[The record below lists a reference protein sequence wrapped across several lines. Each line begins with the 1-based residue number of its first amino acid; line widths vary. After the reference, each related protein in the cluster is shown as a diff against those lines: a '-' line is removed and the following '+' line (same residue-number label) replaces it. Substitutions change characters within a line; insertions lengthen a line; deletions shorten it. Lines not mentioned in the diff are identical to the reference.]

1 MPQLEQLTSESDLL
15 TSRLD
20 QQIITASTN
29 LRTANQAVFRLEQQ
43 LAILYADLFRINR
56 RNFSSVIA
64 IENRINRVGFDLSQQ
79 RITAVNQANE
89 LSALQNELFAVRRNY
104 QRQIAQANRSLKQT
118 EVAQNRNNK
127 KLQKIVV
134 PKIAGGKNQA
144 LNNRRTA
151 LKTYDNLPLELYRQE
166 MLDAFE

>member
-1 MPQLEQLTSESDLL
+1 M
-15 TSRLD
+15 
-20 QQIITASTN
+20 
-29 LRTANQAVFRLEQQ
+29 
-43 LAILYADLFRINR
+43 
-56 RNFSSVIA
+56 IA
-64 IENRINRVGFDLSQQ
+64 IESQINRVGLDLSQQ
-79 RITAVNQANE
+79 RIATINQANE

-104 QRQIAQANRSLKQT
+104 QRQINQANRSLKQT
-118 EVAQNRNNK
+118 EVAQSRNNK

-144 LNNRRTA
+144 LKNRRTA